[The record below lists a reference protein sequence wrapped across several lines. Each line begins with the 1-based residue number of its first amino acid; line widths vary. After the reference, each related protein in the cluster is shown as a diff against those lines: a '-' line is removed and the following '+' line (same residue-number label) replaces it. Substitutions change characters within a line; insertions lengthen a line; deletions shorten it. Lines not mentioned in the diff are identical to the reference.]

1 MSYCGQCLEKQRKI
15 DELEEEIVLLKA
27 KLRYQDRTAKEG
39 FFGSST
45 PSSKIP
51 IKANSSTQCRGNN
64 GGGKVGHKG
73 HGRTC
78 ICENDAD
85 IVETASVGSLCPD
98 CQSILENKG
107 SRTRTVMDCQ
117 PVRVK
122 KIVYHLERKHCPN
135 CKKIFTGKPAGVL
148 AKCLYSNQLLAYVAI
163 QHYIYGNTLGQIEK
177 QTGIG
182 YSSLIDAMHQLSKR
196 LKDIP
201 QSLIE
206 AYRQSAVKHA
216 DETGWRTDGHNGYSW
231 SFCTDDISIFRFR
244 SSRSASV
251 AAEVFGDEPLP
262 GVLVVDRYN
271 GYNKMPCS
279 IQYCYAHLLREV
291 KDLEKNF
298 PENAEIKMFVEALA
312 PQLANA
318 ISLRTLDITDKQFE
332 RQAAKIKASIIN
344 ITNLQARH
352 PAIQKIQNIFRE
364 KADRLYHWA
373 GDRNIPADNNLA
385 ERELR
390 PLVVARKISFGSQS
404 EDGARTREILMTVL
418 HTLRKKTV
426 DVMTAFKA
434 ILDKIAEKPDC
445 NPAEL
450 FASLNSS

>member
-1 MSYCGQCLEKQRKI
+1 MTYCRQCLEKQQKI
-15 DELEEEIVLLKA
+15 DELKEEIILLKA
-27 KLRYQDRTAKEG
+27 KLHYQERTAKEG

-51 IKANSSTQCRGNN
+51 VKANSSTECRSNN
-64 GGGKVGHKG
+64 GGGKPGHKG

-78 ICENDAD
+78 ICEHDAD
-85 IVETASVGSLCPD
+85 LVETASVGNLCPD
-98 CQSILENKG
+98 CGSVLENKG

-122 KIVYHLERKHCPN
+122 KIVYHLERRHCPN
-135 CKKIFTGKPAGVL
+135 CKKTITGRPPGVL

-196 LKDIP
+196 LKDVP
-201 QSLIE
+201 QVFIE

-231 SFCTDDISIFRFR
+231 SFCTNDISIFRFR
-244 SSRSASV
+244 GSRSASV
-251 AAEVFGDEPLP
+251 AAEVFGSEPLP

-298 PENAEIKMFVEALA
+298 PENAEIKLFVETLA

-318 ISLRTLDITDKQFE
+318 ISLRTLDITDKQFK
-332 RQAAKIKASIIN
+332 RQAAKIKAAIIN
-344 ITNLQARH
+344 ITDQQARH
-352 PAIQKIQNIFRE
+352 PAIQKIQDIFRE
-364 KADRLYHWA
+364 KAARLY
-373 GDRNIPADNNLA
+373 
-385 ERELR
+385 
-390 PLVVARKISFGSQS
+390 Q
-404 EDGARTREILMTVL
+404 
-418 HTLRKKTV
+418 
-426 DVMTAFKA
+426 
-434 ILDKIAEKPDC
+434 
-445 NPAEL
+445 
-450 FASLNSS
+450 